1 MAPHHRGRPDATLTK
16 ANGMRGKTSATTIAA
31 EALTPFLS
39 LPRCCFHFLQSVL
52 VSASYDNS
60 IKVWTEE
67 DDDWYCTETLNGHTS
82 TVWSLAFSPDGARMA
97 SASDDKSILVWSR
110 SAPAAGDAAAAAAAA
125 LPADENT
132 TPSKHGHG
140 AWRVQGALLG
150 AHSRCVYT
158 IDWSRDGLIASG
170 GADDAICIFG
180 PPQAAQ
186 AADAATTGLA
196 AAPAAAADASTAAP
210 TPASALT
217 SPPSDLSLLHTQS
230 GAHSGDVN
238 CVSWN
243 PTDSSL
249 LCSAGDD
256 GLIKI
261 WRLAP

>member
-1 MAPHHRGRPDATLTK
+1 M
-16 ANGMRGKTSATTIAA
+16 
-31 EALTPFLS
+31 
-39 LPRCCFHFLQSVL
+39 L

-97 SASDDKSILVWSR
+97 SCSDDKSILVWSR
-110 SAPAAGDAAAAAAAA
+110 SATTEGQAGAAAAAAAA
-125 LPADENT
+125 PPSVDENT
-132 TPSKHGHG
+132 TPSKQGHG
-140 AWRVQGALLG
+140 VWRVQGALLG

-158 IDWSRDGLIASG
+158 VDWSRDGLIASG

-180 PPQAAQ
+180 PPQAP
-186 AADAATTGLA
+186 
-196 AAPAAAADASTAAP
+196 PAAAAAATAGADASVAAAATAASATAVEP
-210 TPASALT
+210 TAAAASAAAPASALT
-217 SPPSDLSLLHTQS
+217 SSPSDLCLLHTQT

-243 PTDSSL
+243 PTNSSL

-261 WRLAP
+261 WRLTT